1 MSTRLD
7 DDLLVR
13 RFGREPEFCGTV
25 GELVGLVAHYAAVRV
40 ACCVETD
47 MDRFDR
53 LVVDLGRARDDIA
66 EMLGVDRRVIDGK
79 LE

>member
-7 DDLLVR
+7 DDVLVE

-25 GELVGLVAHYAAVRV
+25 GDLVGLVAAYAAVRV
-40 ACCVETD
+40 ACAVETD
-47 MDRFDR
+47 MAMFDR
-53 LVVDLGRARDDIA
+53 LVIGLDRARDDIA
-66 EMLGVDRRVIDGK
+66 ELLGVDRRVIDGE